1 MGWAGVVLLFGTTII
16 TGTTLGG
23 HWQGLGDLAAS
34 APEAFARGS
43 GFTIDSIE
51 VEGRKILTNDEILT
65 ALAYEPGRSLV
76 MLDVT
81 AARAALMQNPL
92 VLQAS
97 VRKIYPDRLLVTVTE
112 REPFALWQQGEKL
125 AVISADGTVIE
136 GVQNERFAKLPLV
149 VGAGAN
155 TAARSIL
162 KAMEPYPELKER
174 VYAAVRVGA
183 RRWNLRLANGM
194 DIKLPEDRL
203 DEALAQLVEFD
214 RTDKITDRDI
224 AEVDLRL
231 PGRATV
237 RLSDEAAAALAE
249 AAKDKTKRAGT

>member
-34 APEAFARGS
+34 TPEAFARGS